1 MKQTNLTIVKFNR
14 IEAISIS
21 PSEKRKGC
29 QNGCSQ
35 SFLVSVLLWASG
47 SVKENLTQFPFI
59 KRSNTLGVNTIFFSF
74 LTEICSST
82 RWEKLTLTPKSAKNQ
97 FKEKTQISYHS
108 WINEKWH
115 HVKLRRVLIQM
126 VASRDIVLQIQ
137 KFYYSASS
145 VYIPYLVLLMY
156 NDYSIIG

>member
-108 WINEKWH
+108 WINEKMSPCEVTKSPH
-115 HVKLRRVLIQM
+115 SNGRIKRHRPTNSK
-126 VASRDIVLQIQ
+126 
-137 KFYYSASS
+137 
-145 VYIPYLVLLMY
+145 VLLFGFF
-156 NDYSIIG
+156 SIYTLFSLIDVQWL